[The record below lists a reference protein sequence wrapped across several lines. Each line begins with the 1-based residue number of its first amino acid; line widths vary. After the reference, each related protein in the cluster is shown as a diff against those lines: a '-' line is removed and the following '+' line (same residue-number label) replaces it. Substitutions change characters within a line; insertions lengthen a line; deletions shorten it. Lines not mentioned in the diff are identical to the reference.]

1 MKLTSFLSI
10 LFMILCLSCSNN
22 PTRISSKNTIERDVF
37 IDILVE
43 MHIMDAISNESEY
56 YRKFPS
62 KDSVNLYS
70 LIFEKHN
77 VTKAEFDSTV
87 SAYTRRSELYQE
99 IYDEVLLEL
108 NVMLDETEKEFPD
121 DDNY

>member
-1 MKLTSFLSI
+1 M
-10 LFMILCLSCSNN
+10 
-22 PTRISSKNTIERDVF
+22 IERDVF

-43 MHIMDAISNESEY
+43 MHIMDAISNETEY
-56 YRKFPS
+56 YRKFSP
-62 KDSVNLYS
+62 KDSINLYK

-87 SAYTRRSELYQE
+87 SAYTRRTELYKE

-108 NVMLDETEKEFPD
+108 NVMLDETEKSIPEGDNLEKDVIKPD
-121 DDNY
+121 AGR